1 MHVLKKVLMLLVLVM
16 PSACK
21 HGNPSTSQAMQ
32 DLSAAPKGKTYND
45 YGDYLIDVND
55 LLIIHVQGNKDISGQ
70 YRVSPSGYISLP
82 LAGMVRAKGLSEMAL
97 RDSIMIKL
105 RPHMTGPRV
114 SVAVAEANSY
124 VVYFSGH
131 VQKPG
136 TIHLGGRTTLL
147 QGLSLA
153 GGWTDQK
160 AVRVIIVRETPEGV
174 KKRFESALDN
184 VRSGNAYVD
193 NFWLERG
200 DLVIIE

>member
-1 MHVLKKVLMLLVLVM
+1 MRLILITSLFMCLLA
-16 PSACK
+16 SCK
-21 HGNPSTSQAMQ
+21 HGNSSATSGQ
-32 DLSAAPKGKTYND
+32 DLSSAPKGKTYND

-55 LLIIHVQGNKDISGQ
+55 LLNIHVQGTGTKDMTGP

-82 LAGMVRAKGLSEMAL
+82 IAGMVRAKGLSEMQL
-97 RDSIMIKL
+97 RDSITIKL
-105 RPHMTGPRV
+105 RPHVTGPRV

-124 VVYFSGH
+124 VVFFTGR

-136 TIHLGGRTTLL
+136 TFHLDGRTTLL

-153 GGWTDQK
+153 GGWSDNDAT
-160 AVRVIIVRETPEGV
+160 RIIIVRETPEGV
-174 KKRFESALDN
+174 KKRFESGLEN
-184 VRSGNAYVD
+184 VRRGNAFVD

>member
-1 MHVLKKVLMLLVLVM
+1 MRALKVIIWVMLLG
-16 PSACK
+16 ACK
-21 HGNPSTSQAMQ
+21 HNSPTAASSQ
-32 DLSAAPKGKTYND
+32 DLSSAPKGKTYND

-55 LLIIHVQGNKDISGQ
+55 QLNIHVQGTKDISGS

-82 LAGMVRAKGLSEMAL
+82 MAGMVRAKGLSELSL

-105 RPHMTGPRV
+105 RPHLTGPRV

-124 VVYFSGH
+124 VVFFSGQ

-136 TIHLGGRTTLL
+136 TFLLASRTTLL

-153 GGWTDQK
+153 GGWSDQK
-160 AVRVIIVRETPEGV
+160 ASRVIVVRETPEGV
-174 KKRFESALDN
+174 KKRFESALDGI
-184 VRSGNAYVD
+184 RSGNTYVD

>member
-1 MHVLKKVLMLLVLVM
+1 MRLLFMTLLFMHLLA
-16 PSACK
+16 SCK
-21 HGNPSTSQAMQ
+21 HGSPSATAGQ
-32 DLSAAPKGKTYND
+32 DLSSAPKGKTYND

-55 LLIIHVQGNKDISGQ
+55 LLNIHVQGSGTKDMTGP

-82 LAGMVRAKGLSEMAL
+82 TAGMVRAKGLSEMQL
-97 RDSIMIKL
+97 RDSITIKL
-105 RPHMTGPRV
+105 RPHVTGPRV

-124 VVYFSGH
+124 VVFFSGR

-136 TIHLGGRTTLL
+136 TFHLDGRTTLL

-153 GGWTDQK
+153 GGWSDGDAT
-160 AVRVIIVRETPEGV
+160 RVIIVRETPEGV
-174 KKRFESALDN
+174 KKRFESGLEN
-184 VRSGNAYVD
+184 VRKGNAFVD

>member
-1 MHVLKKVLMLLVLVM
+1 MHLLQSILLLITVIM

-21 HGNPSTSQAMQ
+21 HGNATPSSASQ
-32 DLSAAPKGKTYND
+32 DLSTAPRGKTYND

-55 LLIIHVQGNKDISGQ
+55 LLTVHVQGNKDITGQ

-82 LAGMVRAKGLSEMAL
+82 LAGMVRAKGLSEMSL

-105 RPHMTGPRV
+105 RPHLTGPRV
-114 SVAVAEANSY
+114 SVAVTEANSY

-160 AVRVIIVRETPEGV
+160 AFRVIIVRETPEGV
-174 KKRFESALDN
+174 KKRYESALDSI
-184 VRSGNAYVD
+184 RLGNAYVD

>member
-1 MHVLKKVLMLLVLVM
+1 MRLLLITCCVLSLLWGCKTGS
-16 PSACK
+16 PSSV
-21 HGNPSTSQAMQ
+21 PSQ
-32 DLSAAPKGKTYND
+32 DLSTAPKGKTYND

-55 LLIIHVQGNKDISGQ
+55 LLNIHVPGIKDITNQ

-82 LAGMVRAKGLSEMAL
+82 TAGMVRAKGLSEMQL

-105 RPHMTGPRV
+105 RPHITGPRV

-124 VVYFSGH
+124 VVYFSGL

-136 TIHLGGRTTLL
+136 TFHLSSRTTLL
-147 QGLSLA
+147 QGLTLA
-153 GGWTDQK
+153 GGWADQK
-160 AVRVIIVRETPEGV
+160 GSRIIVVREAPDGV
-174 KKRFESALDN
+174 KKRFESALEN
-184 VRSGNAYVD
+184 LRKGSALVD

>member
-1 MHVLKKVLMLLVLVM
+1 MHVLKIVLMLLALIM

-21 HGNPSTSQAMQ
+21 HGNPSASQAMQ

-55 LLIIHVQGNKDISGQ
+55 LLNIHVQGNKDISGQ
-70 YRVSPSGYISLP
+70 YRVSPSGFISLP

-105 RPHMTGPRV
+105 RPHLTGPRV
-114 SVAVAEANSY
+114 SVAVSEANSY

-160 AVRVIIVRETPEGV
+160 AARVIVVRETPEGV
-174 KKRFESALDN
+174 KKRFESALES
-184 VRSGNAYVD
+184 VRGGNAYVD

>member
-1 MHVLKKVLMLLVLVM
+1 MYVLNIILMLIASVM
-16 PSACK
+16 PGACK
-21 HGNPSTSQAMQ
+21 HSTPQASQTIQ
-32 DLSAAPKGKTYND
+32 DLSSAPKGKTYND

-82 LAGMVRAKGLSEMAL
+82 LAGMVRTKGLSEMSL

-105 RPHMTGPRV
+105 RPHINGPRV

-124 VVYFSGH
+124 VVYFAGL

-136 TIHLGGRTTLL
+136 TILLGARTTLL

-153 GGWTDQK
+153 GGWSDQK
-160 AVRVIIVRETPEGV
+160 AARVIIVRETPEGV
-174 KKRFESALDN
+174 KKRFESGLDN
-184 VRSGNAYVD
+184 VRGGNAYVD

>member
-1 MHVLKKVLMLLVLVM
+1 MHSLKKILMLLLLAM

-21 HGNPSTSQAMQ
+21 HDNPSTSSSMQ

-82 LAGMVRAKGLSEMAL
+82 LAGMVRAKGLSEMSL

-124 VVYFSGH
+124 VVYFSGQ

-153 GGWTDQK
+153 GGWSDQK
-160 AVRVIIVRETPEGV
+160 AVRVIIIRETPEGV
-174 KKRFESALDN
+174 KKRYESALDSI
-184 VRSGNAYVD
+184 RSGNTYVD

>member
-1 MHVLKKVLMLLVLVM
+1 MLTALIM

-21 HGNPSTSQAMQ
+21 HDNPSPSQTMQ

-82 LAGMVRAKGLSEMAL
+82 LAGMVRAKGLSEMSL

-105 RPHMTGPRV
+105 RPHINGPRV
-114 SVAVAEANSY
+114 AVAVAEANSY
-124 VVYFSGH
+124 LVYFSGL

-147 QGLSLA
+147 QGLSLV
-153 GGWTDQK
+153 GGWMDQK
-160 AVRVIIVRETPEGV
+160 AARVIIIRETAEGV
-174 KKRFESALDN
+174 KKRYESGLDSL
-184 VRSGNAYVD
+184 RGGNAYVD

>member
-1 MHVLKKVLMLLVLVM
+1 MHLLKKILMLITVLTLG
-16 PSACK
+16 ACK
-21 HGNPSTSQAMQ
+21 HDNSPSIVNAQ
-32 DLSAAPKGKTYND
+32 DLSSAPKGKTYND
-45 YGDYLIDVND
+45 YGDYIIDVND
-55 LLIIHVQGNKDISGQ
+55 QLIIHVQGNKDISGQ

-82 LAGMVRAKGLSEMAL
+82 LAGMVRAKGLSEMSL

-105 RPHMTGPRV
+105 RPHMNGPRV

-124 VVYFSGH
+124 LVYFAGH

-174 KKRFESALDN
+174 KKRYESALDSI
-184 VRSGNAYVD
+184 RSGNTYVD